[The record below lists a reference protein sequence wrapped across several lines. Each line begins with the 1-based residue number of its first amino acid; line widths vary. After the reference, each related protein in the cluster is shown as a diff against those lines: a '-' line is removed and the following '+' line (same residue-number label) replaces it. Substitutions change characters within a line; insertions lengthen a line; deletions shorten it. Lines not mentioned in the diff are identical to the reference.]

1 MMTWGLSFIRD
12 SNALVCNL
20 FQPRRTV
27 YQNTMMSNT
36 TNNIKA
42 DRRARADR
50 SIPYEEMRRLM
61 QTYGS
66 IKCLR
71 KRQNPAGEKTKI
83 NSIKR
88 KFYRWFPDLEERFV
102 KDKDGHYQPKI
113 GHELE
118 MRYREE
124 MRTTDG
130 ESLSKKRAKCRKE
143 NLERHGNTYVKAKSA
158 KRNFPSPPSTI
169 TKRARISRT
178 VSSDLSPDEA
188 LSALSFPHQGTNI
201 VGTDVTLN
209 LGNDPIS
216 SVAMAADTEPMD
228 RSFSAEKGIFDDV
241 EESFYGPDEPVTKR
255 LSSPISF
262 CSSSSDESGLMDLNT
277 SWDGSSSSS
286 SFEEPALD
294 SVTLWDRASPSIEEM
309 FNRSMEECCEE
320 ILGSSDDSESVPD
333 YILENI

>member
-1 MMTWGLSFIRD
+1 MTF
-12 SNALVCNL
+12 
-20 FQPRRTV
+20 
-27 YQNTMMSNT
+27 NTK
-36 TNNIKA
+36 NIKA

-50 SIPYEEMRRLM
+50 AIPYEEMRRLM

-66 IKCLR
+66 VKCLR
-71 KRQNPAGEKTKI
+71 KRQSPGGEDTKI
-83 NSIKR
+83 ESVKR

-102 KDKDGHYQPKI
+102 KDKDGHYQPKL
-113 GHELE
+113 GHEFE
-118 MRYREE
+118 VRYREE
-124 MRTTDG
+124 MRTKDG
-130 ESLSKKRAKCRKE
+130 EILSKKRAKCRKE
-143 NLERHGNTYVKAKSA
+143 KFGSGPVKAKRTKTKATS
-158 KRNFPSPPSTI
+158 SLLSI
-169 TKRARISRT
+169 TKRARVSRT
-178 VSSDLSPDEA
+178 VSLDVAPDEH
-188 LSALSFPHQGTNI
+188 LSAPSFPHQGTDI
-201 VGTDVTLN
+201 VGTDITLT
-209 LGNDPIS
+209 LGTDPIS
-216 SVAMAADTEPMD
+216 YVVLDDDTEPMD
-228 RSFSAEKGIFDDV
+228 RSFIAEKGIFDDV

-320 ILGSSDDSESVPD
+320 ILGSSDDSESAPD